1 MQGLVGAAFEGV
13 GVSLGSLLGG
23 IIFKL
28 WGGRL
33 LFRAS
38 GALSLVCCGLH
49 WLIQILA
56 IRCHQEEE
64 SEERPGFSKVPT
76 RDRGDAEKQ

>member
-13 GVSLGSLLGG
+13 GVSVGSLLGG
-23 IIFKL
+23 VIFKV

-38 GALSLVCCGLH
+38 GALSLICCGLH
-49 WLIQILA
+49 GLIQLLA
-56 IRCHQEEE
+56 IRCRQQEE
-64 SEERPGFSKVPT
+64 SNERPGFSKVPT
-76 RDRGDAEKQ
+76 RARGDAEKQ